1 MKNLATVLLCG
12 PPASAVGGGPTHI
25 RNLLASPLRLRY
37 RFVHFECGSRGK
49 ESPAKDEPSLAK
61 AFRLLTSPFALTYDL
76 IRFRP
81 AVVHINSALD
91 NKAFW
96 RDSLYLMISKAFA
109 RKVVFQ
115 LHGGSLALLC
125 SNSMAR
131 GLVRWLFSL
140 PDAVVLLATAE
151 LMDFDEQIGKR
162 DRLSIIANAV
172 DIGEYQYPPER
183 LHSGRALR
191 LGFLGRLVRTKG
203 VFESIGAVEILRAQ
217 PAFRDVTLEIAG
229 SGPEA
234 EAISKYIVDRGLSQF
249 VRMIGPLTGKA
260 KVEFLLQIDVLLF
273 PTFHLEGLPYTIL
286 ESLASG
292 TPVVATRVGGIPDVV
307 TNGIHGVLIASHDA
321 AEAAR
326 GVRVLAESTTKL
338 QQMSKDCLSWA
349 RQQLGFDRLAREF
362 DDVYQRVS
370 EPKQR
375 AQK

>member
-1 MKNLATVLLCG
+1 MTTLPIVLLCG

-25 RNLLASPLRLRY
+25 RNLLVSPLALRY

-49 ESPAKDEPSLAK
+49 ESPAKDEPALAK
-61 AFRLLTSPFALTYDL
+61 AFRLLTSPFVLIYDL

-96 RDSLYLMISKAFA
+96 RDSLYLLISKAFA
-109 RKVVFQ
+109 RRVLFQ
-115 LHGGSLALLC
+115 LHGGSLTMLC
-125 SNSMAR
+125 SNGMTRAV
-131 GLVRWLFSL
+131 VRWLFSL
-140 PDAVVLLATAE
+140 PDAVVLLATSE
-151 LMDFDEQIGKR
+151 LKDFDEQIGKR

-172 DIGEYQYPPER
+172 DIAEYQYAPER
-183 LHSGRALR
+183 RHSGRALR

-203 VFESIGAVEILRAQ
+203 VFESIGAVEILRAE
-217 PAFRDVTLEIAG
+217 PAFHDVTLEIAG

-234 EAISKYIVDRGLSQF
+234 GAISKYIADRGLSQY
-249 VRMIGPLTGKA
+249 VRMIGPLAGKA
-260 KVEFLLQIDVLLF
+260 KVEFLRQIDVLLF

-307 TNGIHGVLIASHDA
+307 TDGMHGVLIASHDA

-338 QQMSKDCLSWA
+338 QQMSRDCLSWA
-349 RQQLGFDRLAREF
+349 HQQLGFDRLAREF
-362 DDVYQRVS
+362 DEIYQRVS
-370 EPKQR
+370 EPRQGT
-375 AQK
+375 QK

>member
-1 MKNLATVLLCG
+1 
-12 PPASAVGGGPTHI
+12 
-25 RNLLASPLRLRY
+25 
-37 RFVHFECGSRGK
+37 VHFVCGSRGK
-49 ESPAKDEPSLAK
+49 ESPAKDEPTLAK
-61 AFRLLTSPFALTYDL
+61 GFRLLTSPFVLIYDL
-76 IRFRP
+76 IRYRP

-96 RDSLYLMISKAFA
+96 RDSLYLLISKAFV
-109 RKVVFQ
+109 RNVVFQ
-115 LHGGSLALLC
+115 LHGGSLAMLC
-125 SNSMAR
+125 SNSTTR

-151 LMDFDEQIGKR
+151 LKDFEEQIGKR

-172 DIGEYQYPPER
+172 DIAEYQYPPER
-183 LHSGRALR
+183 QHSGRALR

-203 VFESIGAVEILRAQ
+203 IFESLGAVEILRAE
-217 PAFRDVTLEIAG
+217 PAFQDVTLEIAG

-234 EAISKYIVDRGLSQF
+234 DTVSKYIVDRGISQY
-249 VRMIGPLTGKA
+249 VRMIGPLAGKA
-260 KVEFLLQIDVLLF
+260 KVEFLRQIDVLLF

-307 TNGIHGVLIASHDA
+307 TDGIHGVLIASHDA

-326 GVRVLAESTTKL
+326 GVRVLAESATKL
-338 QQMSKDCLSWA
+338 RQMSRDCVSWA

-370 EPKQR
+370 GPKQDT
-375 AQK
+375 QK